1 MFACLDSAGRCSE
14 AMPGLQR
21 STLGRDAEGTGMTI
35 VAIVF
40 TGAAIVFAGAA
51 IVIMAFLSFGYK
63 SDVAD
68 TLSDVGAAIALALL
82 AVAFAVLAVAG

>member
-21 STLGRDAEGTGMTI
+21 STVGRDAEGTGMTI

-40 TGAAIVFAGAA
+40 AVLAVVMIGVLYTKFEHISQVLGTVGVALTFAI
-51 IVIMAFLSFGYK
+51 
-63 SDVAD
+63 
-68 TLSDVGAAIALALL
+68 L